1 MYFNYK
7 LWLVNDENK
16 KVFGLG
22 PMILLKK
29 TDKLGS
35 LNKAAN
41 EMKMSYSKALSI
53 IKTAER
59 ELNMKLLIRHQG
71 GKDGGGS
78 TITEEAKELIK
89 NYEQFNRQASEAI
102 KNIYNE
108 IFQQKQ

>member
-16 KVFGLG
+16 KIFGLG
-22 PMILLKK
+22 PMILIQK

-35 LNKAAN
+35 LNKAAS

-78 TITEEAKELIK
+78 VITEEAKELIRK
-89 NYEQFNRQASEAI
+89 YEEFNRRTGEAI
-102 KNIYNE
+102 KDIYNE
-108 IFQQKQ
+108 IF